1 MSRQQLK
8 SMTSWRAS
16 WGSETWNWVSVH
28 TPLTCHSGLY
38 CTLVWYDC
46 RMCSCAWCVC
56 PLSASL
62 LPPLFPLSLPPSL
75 SFLPPYSLLT
85 SLYSL
90 LPLSPVCLLTPS
102 SLPSLLLV
110 ATTMVDLGR
119 DKSSVD
125 DYALAMDDILGDFE
139 FPDDFLID
147 CWKAIET
154 VKAAATT

>member
-1 MSRQQLK
+1 MVCLSL
-8 SMTSWRAS
+8 
-16 WGSETWNWVSVH
+16 VCLL
-28 TPLTCHSGLY
+28 TPSPLPFIPPSLP
-38 CTLVWYDC
+38 L
-46 RMCSCAWCVC
+46 
-56 PLSASL
+56 LSASL

>member
-1 MSRQQLK
+1 MIVVCVLVH
-8 SMTSWRAS
+8 
-16 WGSETWNWVSVH
+16 GVSV
-28 TPLTCHSGLY
+28 PC
-38 CTLVWYDC
+38 
-46 RMCSCAWCVC
+46 
-56 PLSASL
+56 
-62 LPPLFPLSLPPSL
+62 LPPYSLPSSLYPSVPPSPFCLLTPSLFPLSLPPSL

-90 LPLSPVCLLTPS
+90 LPPSPVCLLTPS